1 MTNAPSLEAQKG
13 EQALSALKLREASLL
28 QRMPHLL
35 ELASAAADESPAAVM
50 AMSRLLAN
58 VCGVLNVRFAL
69 SSDAVP
75 TSWVMGATALLPCV
89 AVAAEDAA
97 HRLFGI
103 SLGVSLRPSE
113 QALFGVRAAV
123 PPVTGNLADIVRALF
138 FMRSAQVLFGLRR
151 DADIDVAEVVAT
163 FRPYFKQ
170 ILDRVEPQEGELP
183 WLPQSRLG

>member
-1 MTNAPSLEAQKG
+1 MTDSPSLGG
-13 EQALSALKLREASLL
+13 EQALSALKLDETPLL

-35 ELASAAADESPAAVM
+35 EIAAAGALASPAVVV
-50 AMSRLLAN
+50 AMPRLLAN
-58 VCGVLNVRFAL
+58 VCGALNVRFTL
-69 SSDAVP
+69 GGDAVP
-75 TSWVMGATALLPCV
+75 PSWVMGSTGLLPCV
-89 AVAAEDAA
+89 TVAAEDAA

-103 SLGVSLRPSE
+103 SLGATLRPSE

-138 FMRSAQVLFGLRR
+138 FMRAAQTLFGLRSH
-151 DADIDVAEVVAT
+151 ADIDVAEVVET

-170 ILDRVEPQEGELP
+170 ILDRVEPQEGELS